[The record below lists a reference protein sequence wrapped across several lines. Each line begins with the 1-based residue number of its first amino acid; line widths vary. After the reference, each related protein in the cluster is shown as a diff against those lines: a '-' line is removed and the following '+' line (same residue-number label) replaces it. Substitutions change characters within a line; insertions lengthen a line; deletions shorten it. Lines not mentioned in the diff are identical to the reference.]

1 MKKRVILTSLLLS
14 IIFISGCSVNDTY
27 DETKETETHEKK
39 QPTKIPENK
48 LGIDSK
54 KVIESN
60 LNELTESKYE
70 LTNNYDPYLT
80 SKNLKVEIFKESLSP
95 IAFALFTN
103 ADEKQPSAL
112 TIFST
117 MRLANSVVEKKFD
130 DLILVLEN
138 SIPDNSK
145 KYTSKSENLI
155 DDNKFVTFV
164 FNDDLNSNDLDKLLA
179 DALSGKDK
187 KSQETNASSSSQSS
201 KVPLEYTNAKIKAEE
216 YINHSSFSKISLY
229 KQLQYEKFSDEAAN
243 FAVENISTNWNKQ
256 AVNKAKEYMESM
268 NISKEKLKEQLLYEG
283 FTDSEITYAL
293 NNI

>member
-1 MKKRVILTSLLLS
+1 MNLLIIMTLS
-14 IIFISGCSVNDTY
+14 DI
-27 DETKETETHEKK
+27 
-39 QPTKIPENK
+39 
-48 LGIDSK
+48 
-54 KVIESN
+54 
-60 LNELTESKYE
+60 
-70 LTNNYDPYLT
+70 
-80 SKNLKVEIFKESLSP
+80 KNLKVEIFKESLSP

-187 KSQETNASSSSQSS
+187 SRK
-201 KVPLEYTNAKIKAEE
+201 
-216 YINHSSFSKISLY
+216 
-229 KQLQYEKFSDEAAN
+229 KQMLLLHHNLVKFL
-243 FAVENISTNWNKQ
+243 WNTQ
-256 AVNKAKEYMESM
+256 M
-268 NISKEKLKEQLLYEG
+268 QR
-283 FTDSEITYAL
+283 
-293 NNI
+293 

>member
-1 MKKRVILTSLLLS
+1 MKKRVILTSLLLP
-14 IIFISGCSVNDTY
+14 IIFISGCSASGND
-27 DETKETETHEKK
+27 DKTKEVETHEKK
-39 QPTKIPENK
+39 QTTKIPENK

-54 KVIESN
+54 KIIESN

-70 LTNNYDPYLT
+70 LTNKYDSYLT

-95 IAFALFTN
+95 IAFALFTKT
-103 ADEKQPSAL
+103 DEKQPSAL

-145 KYTSKSENLI
+145 KYTSKSENSI

-164 FNDDLNSNDLDKLLA
+164 FNNDLNSNDLDELLA
-179 DALSGKDK
+179 DVLSGKDK
-187 KSQETNASSSSQSS
+187 KVQETTSSSSQSS

-268 NISKEKLKEQLLYEG
+268 DISKEKLKDQLLYEG

>member
-1 MKKRVILTSLLLS
+1 M
-14 IIFISGCSVNDTY
+14 
-27 DETKETETHEKK
+27 
-39 QPTKIPENK
+39 
-48 LGIDSK
+48 
-54 KVIESN
+54 
-60 LNELTESKYE
+60 TESKYE
-70 LTNNYDPYLT
+70 LTNKYDSYLT

-95 IAFALFTN
+95 IAFALFTKT
-103 ADEKQPSAL
+103 DEKQPSAL

-145 KYTSKSENLI
+145 KYTSKSENSI

-164 FNDDLNSNDLDKLLA
+164 FNNDLNSNDLDELLA
-179 DALSGKDK
+179 DVLAGKDK
-187 KSQETNASSSSQSS
+187 KAQETTASSSQSS

-268 NISKEKLKEQLLYEG
+268 DISKEKLKDQLSYEG

>member
-155 DDNKFVTFV
+155 DDNK
-164 FNDDLNSNDLDKLLA
+164 
-179 DALSGKDK
+179 SGKDK

-216 YINHSSFSKISLY
+216 YIKHSSFSKVSLY